1 MKDRRDRSDTPDG
14 ADPDGLRGAASGRP
28 LHLVHETWGDHEAL
42 LARTRS
48 DPSGRV
54 GRVDTHVMD
63 VAGPNDPLPLERG
76 GEIQPVA
83 LAYETYGELNARG
96 DNAILIC
103 HALTGSAHAAGVH
116 AREEVPGWWDP
127 LIGPGKP
134 IDTNRWHVISANVF
148 GGCYGS
154 TGPSSLDP
162 RTGRPYGPSFPRFTV
177 RDMVRA
183 QKRLVDRL
191 GVTRLAAVIGG
202 SMGGMQALE
211 WGAMHPEMVGAIA
224 PIAIGARHSAWAIG
238 LNEVARRAITA
249 DPAWQGGRYRPDRQP
264 ESGLGLARA
273 IAMLSYRSF
282 DSLEA
287 KFGRERVRAAEAEGA
302 SGATGAASDDAG
314 DAADAADGAEPSDAG
329 EARSDV
335 LGRMLSVGFEIESY
349 LSYQGVKLS
358 KRFDANTYLYITRA
372 MDDHDLAEGAVA
384 WRTVLQRDDDAGPG
398 AGDRLGRA
406 VPRAGAA
413 RAGRASAQRPLRD
426 AAQPARARRVPDRV
440 PADGGA
446 AAAVPERG
454 GVAGS
459 GDRLLAA
466 SPPSDRRHAPRSAA
480 AVRRASGGFVP
491 P

>member
-1 MKDRRDRSDTPDG
+1 VKDRRDKQPALPTTEDG
-14 ADPDGLRGAASGRP
+14 KP

-48 DPSGRV
+48 LPGGRV
-54 GRVDTHVMD
+54 GVADTQVMD
-63 VAGPNDPLPLERG
+63 VAGANDPLQLERG
-76 GEIQPVA
+76 GELHPVA

-96 DNAILIC
+96 DNAVLIC

-134 IDTNRWHVISANVF
+134 IDTNRWYVICSNVL

-162 RTGRPYGPSFPRFTV
+162 ATGRPYGPSFPRYTI

-183 QKRLVDRL
+183 QKRLSDRL
-191 GVTRLAAVIGG
+191 GVTRFASILGG
-202 SMGGMQALE
+202 SMGGMQVLE
-211 WGAMHPEMVGAIA
+211 WAAIYPEMVGSIA

-249 DPAWQGGRYRPDRQP
+249 DPAWRGGRYRPGEQP
-264 ESGLGLARA
+264 ETGLGLARA

-287 KFGRERVRAAEAEGA
+287 KFGRERVEERGDQATAAP
-302 SGATGAASDDAG
+302 SGQDVG
-314 DAADAADGAEPSDAG
+314 ADGDPVDA

-335 LGRMLSVGFEIESY
+335 LGRLMSVGFEIESY
-349 LSYQGVKLS
+349 LSYQGVQLS

-372 MDDHDLAEGAVA
+372 MDDHDVAEG
-384 WRTVLQRDDDAGPG
+384 R
-398 AGDRLGRA
+398 GR
-406 VPRAGAA
+406 
-413 RAGRASAQRPLRD
+413 LRD
-426 AAQPARARRVPDRV
+426 VLKRITMPALVVGIDSDVLYPQREQLELVEHMPNARYETLRSPHGHDAFLIEFPQLAAQLRRFLNEV
-440 PADGGA
+440 AD
-446 AAAVPERG
+446 
-454 GVAGS
+454 
-459 GDRLLAA
+459 
-466 SPPSDRRHAPRSAA
+466 
-480 AVRRASGGFVP
+480 
-491 P
+491 